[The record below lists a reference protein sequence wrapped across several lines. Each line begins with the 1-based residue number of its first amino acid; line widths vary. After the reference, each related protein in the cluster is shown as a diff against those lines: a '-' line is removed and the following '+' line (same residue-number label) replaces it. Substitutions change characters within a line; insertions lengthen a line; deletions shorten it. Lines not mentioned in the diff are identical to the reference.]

1 VTKHRYEGVFCTQK
15 QQKIVIQGDVMQIL
29 PSMQEEESL
38 FIPIANNAKTIN
50 EKVSP
55 SLLSQ
60 TIYMSISVSVL
71 LQLNLFI
78 SKSSTEGSPGCNC
91 GGPSRPIE

>member
-1 VTKHRYEGVFCTQK
+1 VFCIQK
-15 QQKIVIQGDVMQIL
+15 TTKDSDSRGCDANSSLYAKREVSIQSADN
-29 PSMQEEESL
+29 
-38 FIPIANNAKTIN
+38 ANIIK